1 MSIYQISI
9 MHVRV
14 EASDVDRVISKVVSL
29 LVAWLLASG
38 EQLADQVSSGLVR
51 ACVSSLLKDL

>member
-1 MSIYQISI
+1 

-14 EASDVDRVISKVVSL
+14 EASDVDRVISKVVWL